1 MGEVIWAEPALNDLD
16 AIADYIAL
24 DNPDAA
30 RRLVQKI
37 FEHVDH
43 LERHPRFGS
52 KPQEL
57 KGWRYRQIVEPP
69 CRIFYREESGRVLI
83 LHVMRSERLLR
94 PELLNDRQ
102 QDAGGTN

>member
-1 MGEVIWAEPALNDLD
+1 MVEVIWAEPALNDLE

-24 DNPDAA
+24 DNPEAA

-43 LERHPRFGS
+43 LERHPGLGS

-57 KGWRYRQIVEPP
+57 KEWRYRQIVEPP
-69 CRIFYREESGRVLI
+69 CRVF
-83 LHVMRSERLLR
+83 
-94 PELLNDRQ
+94 
-102 QDAGGTN
+102 

>member
-1 MGEVIWAEPALNDLD
+1 MAEVIWAESALNDLD

-24 DNPDAA
+24 ENPEAA
-30 RRLVQKI
+30 RRLVQQI
-37 FEHVDH
+37 FEHVGH
-43 LERHPRFGS
+43 LENHPRLGS

-69 CRIFYREESGRVLI
+69 CRIFYREGSGRVLI

-94 PELLNDRQ
+94 PELLSDREQ
-102 QDAGGTN
+102 GG

>member
-1 MGEVIWAEPALNDLD
+1 MAEVIWAEPALNNLD

-30 RRLVQKI
+30 RWLLQKI

-43 LERHPRFGS
+43 LARHPRLRS
-52 KPQEL
+52 NPEEL
-57 KGWRYRQIVEPP
+57 KGWRYRQIAEPP
-69 CRIFYREESGRVLI
+69 CRIFYREGSGRVLM

-94 PELLNDRQ
+94 PELLSDREQ
-102 QDAGGTN
+102 G

>member
-1 MGEVIWAEPALNDLD
+1 MAQVIWAEPALNDLD

-24 DNPDAA
+24 DDPEAA

-37 FEHVDH
+37 FEHVSH
-43 LERHPRFGS
+43 LADHPRLGS

-69 CRIFYREESGRVLI
+69 CRIFYREDGERVLI

-94 PELLNDRQ
+94 SELLRDREQ
-102 QDAGGTN
+102 GAL

>member
-1 MGEVIWAEPALNDLD
+1 MAEVIWAEPALNDLD

-24 DNPDAA
+24 DNPEAA

-37 FEHVDH
+37 FEHVNH
-43 LERHPRFGS
+43 LESHPRLGS

-57 KGWRYRQIVEPP
+57 KGWRYRQIVELP
-69 CRIFYREESGRVLI
+69 CRIFYREDLERVLI

-94 PELLNDRQ
+94 SELLTDREQ
-102 QDAGGTN
+102 GAGRT